1 MATASDKPSQVGIQ
15 IRAFAFFTLLAL
27 AVTWPLILHLDDRV
41 PGWGVA
47 DNYEYLWK
55 MWWFKHSIIDLGQNP
70 LFAPDIFYPSGF
82 SLAHAELTPLHTVI
96 GLPLTW
102 LWGEITTYN
111 LFAILSFI
119 LTGWATFLLVQ
130 RWTENAW
137 AGMLAGVLYV
147 LNPYH
152 TVRYGGILPLMAIE
166 GIPVFFLGL
175 EGWID
180 TRRYRWLAV
189 AIFGFL
195 LAAWA
200 SIYYA
205 FGLLIL
211 GPIYVLARLGPLR
224 PLLRD
229 RSAWTAMGLLGLGLL
244 VVLVPLTLPYI
255 QLGQELELQI
265 PLEDT
270 DFWSASPTDYLL
282 PAGLHPLW
290 GEWVRDRLLSVSED
304 YPQIALEFVL
314 GVGFIAMLFAFYGW
328 RKSRG
333 RVRRAILWLLVV
345 AFVLSLGPRLH
356 FGRHPV
362 VVPAPDSVVTLF
374 HSVMDTLS
382 GWLPTDE
389 TYAPLAADGLT
400 IPLPALFLRWL
411 LPPLEGMRA
420 WNRFAAFTSLGV
432 AMLAGLGYA
441 AWIADEIKPA
451 LRRSAR
457 LNREQLAGVVVLALA
472 IFELWPQPIPLQAVG
487 PRPVDEWLAEQPGQ
501 FSIMELPLTSALSA
515 PQMLY
520 TRYHGKRITF
530 AYGTY
535 FPYWYRSQ
543 FPELQ
548 ECPEPACLDLLQS
561 WDVRFILLNMEDTPA
576 GPMLKPRLDE
586 ALALLRV
593 DQIGDIV
600 VYQLLR

>member
-1 MATASDKPSQVGIQ
+1 
-15 IRAFAFFTLLAL
+15 
-27 AVTWPLILHLDDRV
+27 
-41 PGWGVA
+41 
-47 DNYEYLWK
+47 
-55 MWWFKHSIIDLGQNP
+55 
-70 LFAPDIFYPSGF
+70 
-82 SLAHAELTPLHTVI
+82 
-96 GLPLTW
+96 
-102 LWGEITTYN
+102 
-111 LFAILSFI
+111 
-119 LTGWATFLLVQ
+119 
-130 RWTENAW
+130 
-137 AGMLAGVLYV
+137 
-147 LNPYH
+147 
-152 TVRYGGILPLMAIE
+152 MAIE

-180 TRRYRWLAV
+180 TRRYRWIAV

-229 RSAWTAMGLLGLGLL
+229 RSAWTALGLLGLGLL

-255 QLGQELELQI
+255 QLGQELDLKI

-290 GEWVRDRLLSVSED
+290 GESVRDRLLSVSED
-304 YPQIALEFVL
+304 FPQIALEFVL

-333 RVRRAILWLLVV
+333 RVRRAILWLLVA

-432 AMLAGLGYA
+432 AMLAGLGFA
-441 AWIADEIKPA
+441 AWISEEIKPA
-451 LRRSAR
+451 LIRSAR
-457 LNREQLAGVVVLALA
+457 LNRVQLAGVVVLALA
-472 IFELWPQPIPLQAVG
+472 IFELWPQPIPLQAVQ

-515 PQMLY
+515 DALHSLPWQAQYL
-520 TRYHGKRITF
+520 RLWNIL
-530 AYGTY
+530 
-535 FPYWYRSQ
+535 S
-543 FPELQ
+543 
-548 ECPEPACLDLLQS
+548 LLVS
-561 WDVRFILLNMEDTPA
+561 
-576 GPMLKPRLDE
+576 
-586 ALALLRV
+586 LA
-593 DQIGDIV
+593 IP
-600 VYQLLR
+600 